1 MSGRAL
7 GGLLYPVMPVK
18 VRGRFAALVARF
30 VDLWPRSARCVDQ
43 SSVAECFAVL
53 VLPEGNATRAA
64 QALRLCLRQAG
75 ADCRIYIGCRAGDA
89 THLAAMIGAIGADPR
104 VRIVLGRAG
113 RGGWMRRLRRAV
125 RTDERRHGCRFAAV
139 LTLGAW
145 AGAGSVRRV
154 TAVSPTL
161 TLRA

>member
-7 GGLLYPVMPVK
+7 GGLLHPVMPVK
-18 VRGRFAALVARF
+18 ARGRFAALVARF
-30 VDLWPRSARCVDQ
+30 ADLWPRSGRRLDRSCA
-43 SSVAECFAVL
+43 AERFAVL
-53 VLPEGNATRAA
+53 VLPEGNATRAG

-89 THLAAMIGAIGADPR
+89 AHLAAMIVAIGGDPR
-104 VRIVLGRAG
+104 ARIVLGRG
-113 RGGWMRRLRRAV
+113 GQGGWMRRLRRAV

-154 TAVSPTL
+154 TAVIPTL